1 MIVQHLP
8 KSKKGTAARPTST
21 RPFVRRRPS
30 QPLAGEDLRTT
41 RWEDARH
48 WMSIYADLLEFKR
61 GILGRVRKDITN
73 LNPTAQTAASADLL
87 IIEDQMQGYQERL
100 DLWFRRIW
108 ELHGLWLDP
117 AGRMIRHE
125 GREVALTKR
134 EFQLLQFLLDHP
146 HRFFTTSQIL
156 GQAWSDPALFP
167 EEVRNYVRR
176 LRKILSD
183 LEIPVDL
190 VNKPGRGYS
199 LVFRGG

>member
-1 MIVQHLP
+1 
-8 KSKKGTAARPTST
+8 
-21 RPFVRRRPS
+21 VRRHLS
-30 QPLAGEDLRTT
+30 QPLAGEDLLTT

-61 GILGRVRKDITN
+61 GILGRVRRDVTN
-73 LNPTAQTAASADLL
+73 LNPTAQKAASMDLQ

-117 AGRMIRHE
+117 AGRMIRHQ

-146 HRFFTTSQIL
+146 HRYFTTSQIL

-176 LRKILSD
+176 LRKILAD
-183 LEIPVDL
+183 LEVPVDL

-199 LVFRGG
+199 LIFRADK